1 MKWNDIISYI
11 RIDWPLAETQLYIVV
26 VVVVE
31 VSFTQYSKSFE
42 GFVIFSGLY
51 LNESVKA

>member
-11 RIDWPLAETQLYIVV
+11 RIDWPLAETQLYIV